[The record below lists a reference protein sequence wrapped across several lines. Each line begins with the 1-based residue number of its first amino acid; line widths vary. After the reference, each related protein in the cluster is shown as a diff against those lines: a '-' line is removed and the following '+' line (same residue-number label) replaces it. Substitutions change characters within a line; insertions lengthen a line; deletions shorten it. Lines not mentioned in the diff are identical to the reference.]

1 MSDMS
6 SKHDYDQ
13 YNNEEEEEEDGNHCL
28 ISTFSVPG
36 LKLSALPHYLI

>member
-6 SKHDYDQ
+6 SKHDYDH
-13 YNNEEEEEEDGNHCL
+13 YSNNEEEEDGNHRL

-36 LKLSALPHYLI
+36 MKLSALPYYLI